1 MDLTLD
7 SAFSVGGLV
16 GHLAYVLLIVSM
28 IMPTLLALRIL
39 VIASA
44 CLGMIYSAFYLGDP
58 GSTFWQAILVLVNV
72 LQIAREWMTNRRARF
87 SEEEK
92 KFMEERLSTLDPG
105 EARQLLNMG
114 VWADGAVG
122 TELTVQ
128 GKPVDNLVYVV
139 AGEIDIRFDGATV
152 GACLPGNYVGEMSV
166 LNGGPA
172 SATAIVSEHA
182 RYWMISAEQ
191 LRNLHSNAPNIAAAL
206 ELGIAKDLR
215 HKIITA
221 NESFV
226 SAEPGM

>member
-1 MDLTLD
+1 MELTLD

-28 IMPTLLALRIL
+28 LMRTLLALRIL

-44 CLGMIYSAFYLGDP
+44 CVGIIYALFYLQDP
-58 GSTFWQAILVLVNV
+58 LTAFWQALLVLVNV
-72 LQIAREWMTNRRARF
+72 AQIAREWMNNRRARF
-87 SEEEK
+87 SDDET
-92 KFMEERLSTLDPG
+92 KFMKERLYTLAPG

-114 VWADGAVG
+114 VWANGAAG
-122 TELTVQ
+122 TQLTTQ
-128 GKPVDNLVYVV
+128 GKPVDNLVYL
-139 AGEIDIRFDGATV
+139 ASGEVDIRFDGATV
-152 GACLPGNYVGEMSV
+152 GSCLPGNYVGEMSV

-172 SATAIVSEHA
+172 SATAVVSEPS

-191 LRNLHSNAPNIAAAL
+191 LRTLHSNAPNIAAAL

-215 HKIITA
+215 HKIIAA
-221 NESFV
+221 NESYV

>member
-1 MDLTLD
+1 MGLSLD
-7 SAFSVGGLV
+7 SVFSIGGIVGQLAF
-16 GHLAYVLLIVSM
+16 VLLIAAM
-28 IMPTLLALRIL
+28 LMQTLLALRVL

-44 CLGMIYSAFYLGDP
+44 CVGLFYAAVYLKEP
-58 GSTFWQAILVLVNV
+58 LIAMWLALLVFVNA

-87 SEEEK
+87 SVEEEAFVK
-92 KFMEERLSTLDPG
+92 ERLYTLDPG

-114 VWADGAVG
+114 VWADGAAG
-122 TELTVQ
+122 TKLTTQ
-128 GKPVDNLVYVV
+128 GKPVDNLVYL
-139 AGEIDIRFDGATV
+139 ASGEVDIRFDGATV
-152 GACLPGNYVGEMSV
+152 GACMPGNYVGEMSV

-172 SATAIVSEHA
+172 SATAVVSEGS

-215 HKIITA
+215 HKIMAA
-221 NESFV
+221 NESYV

>member
-1 MDLTLD
+1 MELSVDSVFSIGGIVRQLAFALLVLSMFMKTLW
-7 SAFSVGGLV
+7 
-16 GHLAYVLLIVSM
+16 
-28 IMPTLLALRIL
+28 ALRIL

-44 CLGMIYSAFYLGDP
+44 CVGFLYAIVFLNDLVSAFWL
-58 GSTFWQAILVLVNV
+58 ALLILVNV
-72 LQIAREWMTNRRARF
+72 LQVAREWMTNRRARF
-87 SEEEK
+87 SVEEEAFVK
-92 KFMEERLSTLDPG
+92 ERLYTLNPG

-114 VWADGAVG
+114 VWADGAAG
-122 TELTVQ
+122 TKLTTQ
-128 GKPVDNLVYVV
+128 GKPVDNLVYL
-139 AGEIDIRFDGATV
+139 ASGEVDIRFDGATV

-172 SATAIVSEHA
+172 SATAVVSESS

-215 HKIITA
+215 HKIMAA
-221 NESFV
+221 NESYV